1 MGAYKTVRQRLCIA
15 RALVVNPKV
24 LIADEAVSALDV
36 SIQREVLKLIND
48 IRDRLGL
55 TVIFITHDLRVAAQI
70 CDEVLVMK
78 HGEVVERGGVGR
90 IFTAPQHEYTKAL
103 IAAQPGEGWEIPDM
117 AEFAKQ
123 ALSGG
128 RKAVEI

>member
-1 MGAYKTVRQRLCIA
+1 M
-15 RALVVNPKV
+15 
-24 LIADEAVSALDV
+24 SALDV

-70 CDEVLVMK
+70 CNEVLVMK

-90 IFTAPQHEYTKAL
+90 IFTNPQHEYTKAL
-103 IAAQPGEGWEIPDM
+103 IAAQPGQGWEIPDM
-117 AEFAKQ
+117 AEFAPQ
-123 ALSGG
+123 TLSGG
-128 RKAVEI
+128 HKVAEI